1 MVNSVCVRG
10 FLCYIK
16 LKEMQNKYLSALR
29 TKYAS
34 FGLSKEALDRV
45 ALQRVKTIA
54 NEDEIDADIAS
65 TDTAMLIMKEMQGSA
80 DAQRSRAA
88 QIQKELDDLKQ
99 KQQPDGQKPDNQNQS
114 EFAQQMKTMMEMM
127 VGMKAEMDASKKKAH
142 TDAVIA
148 QVHEVMKSQ
157 GCTNKFIRDYT
168 LKGIEVGDSD
178 TADSIAEKCKP
189 IYDQNCKEAFGEGF
203 VPPKGNQNGGGEP
216 DYAAMTKAL
225 QDASLLPKQK

>member
-1 MVNSVCVRG
+1 
-10 FLCYIK
+10 
-16 LKEMQNKYLSALR
+16 MQNKYLSALR

-80 DAQRSRAA
+80 DAQRNRAA

-157 GCTNKFIRDYT
+157 G
-168 LKGIEVGDSD
+168 
-178 TADSIAEKCKP
+178 
-189 IYDQNCKEAFGEGF
+189 
-203 VPPKGNQNGGGEP
+203 
-216 DYAAMTKAL
+216 
-225 QDASLLPKQK
+225 

>member
-1 MVNSVCVRG
+1 
-10 FLCYIK
+10 
-16 LKEMQNKYLSALR
+16 MQNKYLSALR

-80 DAQRSRAA
+80 DAQRNRAA

-114 EFAQQMKTMMEMM
+114 EFAQQMKTMMMIQHHHSHHQQMM
-127 VGMKAEMDASKKKAH
+127 KTVMAPEVALEVVQWMIH
-142 TDAVIA
+142 Q
-148 QVHEVMKSQ
+148 QVTTQ
-157 GCTNKFIRDYT
+157 W
-168 LKGIEVGDSD
+168 
-178 TADSIAEKCKP
+178 
-189 IYDQNCKEAFGEGF
+189 
-203 VPPKGNQNGGGEP
+203 
-216 DYAAMTKAL
+216 
-225 QDASLLPKQK
+225 